1 MHIGILTVTFS
12 LPGCSSLKE
21 KRQRVGGLHQ
31 RFGKNPTVAVCE
43 SGQRDQHDASE
54 WTFVIAM
61 TTKREIES
69 LCSQIEDK
77 LQSIIDGRIMTIEKE
92 FI

>member
-31 RFGKNPTVAVCE
+31 RFGRNPAVAVCE

>member
-1 MHIGILTVTFS
+1 
-12 LPGCSSLKE
+12 
-21 KRQRVGGLHQ
+21 
-31 RFGKNPTVAVCE
+31 
-43 SGQRDQHDASE
+43 
-54 WTFVIAM
+54 VIAM

>member
-1 MHIGILTVTFS
+1 MHIAILTVTFS
-12 LPGCSSLKE
+12 LPGCGSLKE

-31 RFGKNPTVAVCE
+31 RFGKNPAVAVCE
-43 SGQRDQHDASE
+43 SGERDKHDASE

-61 TTKREIES
+61 TNKREVES
-69 LCSQIEDK
+69 LCGQIEDK
-77 LQSIIDGRIMTIEKE
+77 LQGSVDGRIMNIEKE

>member
-1 MHIGILTVTFS
+1 MHIAIVTVTFS
-12 LPGCSSLKE
+12 LPGCGSLKE

-31 RFGKNPTVAVCE
+31 RFGKNPAVAVCE
-43 SGQRDQHDASE
+43 SGERDRHDASE

-61 TTKREIES
+61 TSKREAQS
-69 LCSQIEDK
+69 LSSQIEDK
-77 LQSIIDGRIMTIEKE
+77 LQGIVDGRIMNIERE

>member
-1 MHIGILTVTFS
+1 MHIAILTVTFS
-12 LPGCSSLKE
+12 LPGCGSLKE

-31 RFGKNPTVAVCE
+31 RFGKNPAVAVCE
-43 SGQRDQHDASE
+43 SGERDRHDASE

-61 TTKREIES
+61 TSKREAQS
-69 LCSQIEDK
+69 LSSQIEDK
-77 LQSIIDGRIMTIEKE
+77 LQGIVDGRIMNIERE

>member
-31 RFGKNPTVAVCE
+31 RFGKNPAVAVCE
-43 SGQRDQHDASE
+43 SGKRDQHDASE

>member
-1 MHIGILTVTFS
+1 MHIAILTVTFS
-12 LPGCSSLKE
+12 LPGCGSLKE

-31 RFGKNPTVAVCE
+31 RFGKDPAVAVCE
-43 SGQRDQHDASE
+43 SGERDRHDASE

-61 TTKREIES
+61 TSKREVES
-69 LCSQIEDK
+69 WCSQIEDK
-77 LQSIIDGRIMTIEKE
+77 LQGIVDGRIMHIEKE

>member
-1 MHIGILTVTFS
+1 M
-12 LPGCSSLKE
+12 
-21 KRQRVGGLHQ
+21 GGLHQ
-31 RFGKNPTVAVCE
+31 RFGKNPAVAVCE

-61 TTKREIES
+61 STRREIES

>member
-1 MHIGILTVTFS
+1 LHIGILTVTFS